1 MDELKSIYNEDS
13 INELIQNLSEHL
25 KLKQSA
31 NTSRCNMSSD
41 QFANLS
47 QLNQDKS
54 YSPYSY
60 SPDNLD
66 HNNSLSSIASDYL
79 QQQQHNQNVGMET
92 YFLMQNLL
100 KRGELINEAVRRLK
114 CNQQIKTEQTN
125 QQTNLVTKHY

>member
-1 MDELKSIYNEDS
+1 MDDLKSIYDEES
-13 INELIQNLSEHL
+13 INELIHNLSEHL
-25 KLKQSA
+25 KLKQSS
-31 NTSRCNMSSD
+31 NSSRCNLSST
-41 QFANLS
+41 NLS
-47 QLNQDKS
+47 QLSQDKT

-79 QQQQHNQNVGMET
+79 QQQQQNQQHNQNVGINGMET

-114 CNQQIKTEQTN
+114 FNQQIKPGQANQTRI
-125 QQTNLVTKHY
+125 